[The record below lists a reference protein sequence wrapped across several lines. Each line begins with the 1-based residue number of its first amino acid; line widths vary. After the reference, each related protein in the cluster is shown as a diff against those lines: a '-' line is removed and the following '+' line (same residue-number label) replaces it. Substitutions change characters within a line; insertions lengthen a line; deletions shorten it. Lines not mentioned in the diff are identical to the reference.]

1 MSSSE
6 CDEQASLIHRLRSL
20 DFARGRIEVERLA
33 GGITNDNYVIRIE
46 SEPGQGPAGPAYV
59 ARLGEDRTMLGVD
72 RRNEIT
78 CHRAASDL
86 GLAPEL
92 VHHEPGLL
100 VTRFISG
107 RTLDEAD
114 LRDPAMLDRV
124 AVLLRRLH
132 RSRHEVS
139 GEWLYFCP
147 FQTVRTYAR
156 TADRLGARL
165 PDRLEV
171 LLEHAVD
178 LARRIGPFLPS
189 PCHNDLLPA
198 NVIDDGDRLWLVDWE
213 YAGVGHPLFDLA
225 NLAAN
230 AGLDEDGERHLLSA
244 YRGDAAIDSGD
255 LADLRVLRAAST
267 LRESLWATIQTVA
280 SSIDFD
286 YHAYATR
293 YYQAYLEARAG
304 LGARD

>member
-1 MSSSE
+1 MIPSQT
-6 CDEQASLIHRLRSL
+6 DEQASLIRRLQGL
-20 DFARGRIEVERLA
+20 DLARGPLEIEPLA
-33 GGITNDNYVIRIE
+33 GGITNQNYVVRIE
-46 SEPGQGPAGPAYV
+46 PEPGPAYV
-59 ARLGEDRTMLGVD
+59 ARLGEDRAILGVD
-72 RRNEIT
+72 RRNEVI

-100 VTRFISG
+100 VTRFIPG

-114 LRDPAMLDRV
+114 IRDPAMLDRV
-124 AVLLRRLH
+124 AAILRRLH
-132 RSRHEVS
+132 RSRHDVA

-156 TADRLGARL
+156 RADRLGARL
-165 PDRLEV
+165 PDRLDA
-171 LLEHAVD
+171 LLEHSVD
-178 LARRIGPFLPS
+178 LARRIGPFHPS

-198 NVIDDGDRLWLVDWE
+198 NLIDDGERLWLVDWE

-230 AGLDEDGERHLLSA
+230 AGLDEEGERHLISA
-244 YRGDAAIDSGD
+244 YRRNATLEASD
-255 LADLRVLRAAST
+255 LAEFRVLRAAST

-286 YHAYATR
+286 YHAYAAR
-293 YYQAYLEARAG
+293 YYQAYLQARVR
-304 LGARD
+304 LGASP